1 MSTAG
6 SRELDALRARV
17 AELERELSHARA
29 SGRIAGARGTDAPGR
44 DPGSAGGAA
53 LVGEEAQLQLDEGE
67 QAAQMG
73 NWLWELGQNSIV
85 WSRQLFRILGR
96 DPATDPPSTETFLDA
111 VHPDDRER
119 LQARLRLA
127 NETGEGAGAIAFRVR
142 HRDGTVRECLL
153 SSLPL
158 VEGAGPPS
166 RYFGAIVDLTERR
179 RAEQELRRSERMLKE
194 AQRIAHVG
202 SWSYDIASR
211 TIRWSEELYHIL
223 GVDLSVRP
231 TFELFAGLIHPEDR
245 HRVFG
250 GAESASPLGIASP
263 VECRVV
269 RPSSGELR
277 HVQMAAQLVTDDAG
291 AVTGLVGT
299 SLDIT
304 ERRRLEEQLLH
315 SQKLEAIGRLAGG
328 VAHDFNN
335 MLTAIFG
342 HRELASRKVP
352 PASAVVEHL
361 TQIGTAAERAAA
373 LTRQLLAF
381 ARKQLIQ
388 PSVVDPNALI
398 FGVEPLLR
406 PLVGEDVELVVLA
419 GSQIWPIHIDRGQ
432 FEQVLMNLAVN
443 ARDAMPGGGRLTIE
457 TANRTLGAG
466 DDGGRMPEIEPGDY
480 VELTVTDTGQ
490 GIDDAVQKYVFEPF
504 FTTKEPG
511 KGSGLGLATCHG
523 IVKQH
528 GGHIWFASALGQGT
542 RFTIC
547 FPRVRGV
554 PCEQPAR
561 ATAAAVGGGETVLVV
576 EDEAQVR
583 ELCVAALRSFGY
595 SVLGARSGK
604 EAIALAATYPGPIH
618 LLVSDVV
625 LPDARGPAL
634 AAALARARAPLP
646 VLYTSGYTEDAL
658 LQGDLLDGVVH
669 YVSKP
674 YTPTQLAKAVRG
686 LLDASAQAR
695 WAKSSGDAPPPAP
708 TAERLQ

>member
-1 MSTAG
+1 MSAAA

-17 AELERELSHARA
+17 AELEQALSRA
-29 SGRIAGARGTDAPGR
+29 EASRQRGSSPDRPAE
-44 DPGSAGGAA
+44 PGSARGPVAIGW
-53 LVGEEAQLQLDEGE
+53 EAQLDEAE

-73 NWLWELGQNSIV
+73 NWLWDIGANHV
-85 WSRQLFRILGR
+85 TWSRQLFRILGC
-96 DPATDPPSTETFLDA
+96 DPATDKPSTEAFLAA
-111 VHPDDRER
+111 VHPDDREQMR
-119 LQARLRLA
+119 AGLELA
-127 NETGEGAGAIAFRVR
+127 IETGEGSGARAFRVR
-142 HRDGTVRECLL
+142 RRDGAVRECLL
-153 SSLPL
+153 SSLPV
-158 VEGAGPPS
+158 VEGAGPPT
-166 RYFGAIVDLTERR
+166 RFFGAVVDLTERR
-179 RAEQELRRSERMLKE
+179 RAEQELRRSERMLNE

-202 SWSYDIASR
+202 SWSYDLASR
-211 TIRWSEELYHIL
+211 TVRWSEELFHIL
-223 GVDLSVRP
+223 GVDPSVRP
-231 TFELFAGLIHPEDR
+231 TFELFASLIHPEDR

-269 RPSSGELR
+269 RPSTGELR
-277 HVQMAAQLVTDDAG
+277 HVQMAAQLLTDDAG
-291 AVTGLVGT
+291 AITGLVGT

-342 HRELASRKVP
+342 HRELAVRKVP
-352 PASAVVEHL
+352 PSSPVLDHL

-388 PSVVDPNALI
+388 PTVVDPNALI
-398 FGVEPLLR
+398 LGVEPLLR
-406 PLVGEDVELVVLA
+406 PLVGEDVELAVLP

-432 FEQVLMNLAVN
+432 FEQLLMNLAVN
-443 ARDAMPGGGRLTIE
+443 ARDAMPAGGRLTIE
-457 TANRTLGAG
+457 TANTTIEAG
-466 DDGGRMPEIEPGDY
+466 DAASRPEIEPGDY

-490 GIDDAVQKYVFEPF
+490 GIDDAIRHYVFEPF

-528 GGHIWFASALGQGT
+528 GGHIWFSSAPGQGT

-547 FPRVRGV
+547 FPRVRGA
-554 PCEQPAR
+554 PSEQPAR
-561 ATAAAVGGGETVLVV
+561 APSAVSGGGETVLVV

-583 ELCVAALRSFGY
+583 DLCVTALRSFGY
-595 SVLGARSGK
+595 SVLAARNGK
-604 EAIALAATYPGPIH
+604 EAVALAATYSGVIH

-646 VLYTSGYTEDAL
+646 VLYASGYTEDSL
-658 LQGDLLDGVVH
+658 FPGDLLDGSVH
-669 YVSKP
+669 FLSKP
-674 YTPTQLAKAVRG
+674 YTPTQLAKAVRAV
-686 LLDASAQAR
+686 LDASAQAR
-695 WAKSSGDAPPPAP
+695 RAKGPGDAPPPAA
-708 TAERLQ
+708 AERLQ

>member
-1 MSTAG
+1 MSAAA

-17 AELERELSHARA
+17 AELERALSRA
-29 SGRIAGARGTDAPGR
+29 EASRQRGSSPDRPAEPGSARGTVAI
-44 DPGSAGGAA
+44 GG
-53 LVGEEAQLQLDEGE
+53 EAQLDEAE

-73 NWLWELGQNSIV
+73 NWLWDIGSNHV
-85 WSRQLFRILGR
+85 TWSRQLFRILGC
-96 DPATDPPSTETFLDA
+96 DPATDKPSTEAFLAA
-111 VHPDDRER
+111 VHPDDREQMR
-119 LQARLRLA
+119 AGLELA
-127 NETGEGAGAIAFRVR
+127 IETGEGSGASAFRVR
-142 HRDGTVRECLL
+142 HRDGAVRECLL
-153 SSLPL
+153 SSLPV
-158 VEGAGPPS
+158 VEGAGPPT
-166 RYFGAIVDLTERR
+166 RFFGAVVDLTERR
-179 RAEQELRRSERMLKE
+179 RAEQELRRSERMLNE

-202 SWSYDIASR
+202 SWSYDLASR
-211 TIRWSEELYHIL
+211 TVRWSEELFHIL
-223 GVDLSVRP
+223 GVDPSVRP
-231 TFELFAGLIHPEDR
+231 TFELFASLIHPEDR

-269 RPSSGELR
+269 RPSTGELR
-277 HVQMAAQLVTDDAG
+277 HVQMAAQLLTDDAG
-291 AVTGLVGT
+291 AITGLVGT

-342 HRELASRKVP
+342 HRELAVRKVP
-352 PASAVVEHL
+352 PSSPVLDHL

-388 PSVVDPNALI
+388 PTVVDPNALI
-398 FGVEPLLR
+398 LGVEPLLR
-406 PLVGEDVELVVLA
+406 PLVGEDVELAVLP
-419 GSQIWPIHIDRGQ
+419 GSEIWPIHIDRGQ
-432 FEQVLMNLAVN
+432 FEQLLMNLAVN
-443 ARDAMPGGGRLTIE
+443 ARDAMPAGGRLTIE
-457 TANRTLGAG
+457 TANTTIEAG
-466 DDGGRMPEIEPGDY
+466 DAASRPEIEPGDY

-490 GIDDAVQKYVFEPF
+490 GIDDAIRHYVFEPF

-528 GGHIWFASALGQGT
+528 GGHIWFSSAPGQGT

-547 FPRVRGV
+547 FPRVRGA
-554 PCEQPAR
+554 PSEQPAR
-561 ATAAAVGGGETVLVV
+561 APCAVSGGGETVLVV

-583 ELCVAALRSFGY
+583 DLCVTALRSFGY
-595 SVLGARSGK
+595 SVLAARNGK
-604 EAIALAATYPGPIH
+604 EAVALAATYAGAIH

-646 VLYTSGYTEDAL
+646 VLYASGYTEDSL
-658 LQGDLLDGVVH
+658 FPGDLLDGSVH
-669 YVSKP
+669 FLSKP
-674 YTPTQLAKAVRG
+674 YTPTQLAKAVRAV
-686 LLDASAQAR
+686 LDASAQAR
-695 WAKSSGDAPPPAP
+695 RAKGPGDAPPPAA
-708 TAERLQ
+708 AERLQ

>member
-1 MSTAG
+1 MSAAA

-17 AELERELSHARA
+17 AELERELGRVRA
-29 SGRIAGARGTDAPGR
+29 SGQPAAGPGAGAPEAGPGVAPG
-44 DPGSAGGAA
+44 PAPAGW
-53 LVGEEAQLQLDEGE
+53 EAQLDEAE

-73 NWLWELGQNSIV
+73 NWIWELEQNRV
-85 WSRQLFRILGR
+85 TWSRQLFRIMGC
-96 DPATDPPSTETFLDA
+96 DPAKDRPSTEAFLAA

-119 LQARLRLA
+119 MTTLLQRAI
-127 NETGEGAGAIAFRVR
+127 ETGEGSGAIAFRVLR
-142 HRDGTVRECLL
+142 RDGAVRECLL
-153 SSLPL
+153 SSLPI
-158 VEGAGPPS
+158 VDGAGLPS
-166 RYFGAIVDLTERR
+166 RYFGVVVDLTERR
-179 RAEQELRRSERMLKE
+179 RAEQELRRSERMLNE

-202 SWSYDIASR
+202 SWSYDLASR
-211 TIRWSEELYHIL
+211 TVRWSEQLYHIL
-223 GVDLSVRP
+223 GVDPSKRP
-231 TFELFAGLIHPEDR
+231 TFELFASLIHPEDR
-245 HRVFG
+245 HRVLG

-269 RPSSGELR
+269 RPSTGELR
-277 HVQMAAQLVTDDAG
+277 HVQMAAQLLTDETG
-291 AVTGLVGT
+291 AIVGLVGT

-342 HRELASRKVP
+342 HKELAVRKVQP
-352 PASAVVEHL
+352 SSNILDHL

-388 PSVVDPNALI
+388 PTVVDPNALI
-398 FGVEPLLR
+398 LGVESLLR
-406 PLVGEDVELVVLA
+406 PLVGEDVELDVLP
-419 GSQIWPIHIDRGQ
+419 GSQIWPIRIDRGQ
-432 FEQVLMNLAVN
+432 FEQLLMNLAVN

-457 TANRTLGAG
+457 TANTTIRP
-466 DDGGRMPEIEPGDY
+466 DDAERRPEVEPGDY
-480 VELTVTDTGQ
+480 VELQVTDTGQ
-490 GIDDAVQKYVFEPF
+490 GMEDAIQQYVFEPF

-528 GGHIWFASALGQGT
+528 GGHIWFSSASGQGT

-547 FPRVRGV
+547 FPRVHGA

-561 ATAAAVGGGETVLVV
+561 AHAAVVGGTETVLVV

-583 ELCVAALRSFGY
+583 ELCVASLRSFGY
-595 SVLGARSGK
+595 SVLAARSGK
-604 EAIALAATYPGPIH
+604 EAVALAAAYPGAIH

-625 LPDARGPAL
+625 LPDARGPEV
-634 AAALARARAPLP
+634 AAVLARARAALP
-646 VLYTSGYTEDAL
+646 VLYASGHTQDSL
-658 LQGDLLDGVVH
+658 VPSDLLDGSVH
-669 YVSKP
+669 FLSKP
-674 YTPTQLAKAVRG
+674 YTPTQLAQVVRDV
-686 LLDASAQAR
+686 LDAAALARRAQGSA
-695 WAKSSGDAPPPAP
+695 DAPAA
-708 TAERLQ
+708 AERLQ

>member
-17 AELERELSHARA
+17 AELERELAHARA
-29 SGRIAGARGTDAPGR
+29 SGRSAAARGPDAPAR
-44 DPGSAGGAA
+44 DPGSARGSA
-53 LVGEEAQLQLDEGE
+53 LVEQARRLLDEGE

-73 NWLWELGQNSIV
+73 NWLWELGQSSII

-96 DPATDPPSTETFLDA
+96 DPETDTPSTETFLEA

-119 LQARLRLA
+119 LRAGLLLA
-127 NETGEGAGAIAFRVR
+127 NETGEGSGAIAFRVR

-166 RYFGAIVDLTERR
+166 RFFGAVVDLTERR

-223 GVDLSVRP
+223 GVDPSVRP

-250 GAESASPLGIASP
+250 GAETASPLGIASP

-291 AVTGLVGT
+291 TITGLVGT

-342 HRELASRKVP
+342 HRELAVRKVP
-352 PASAVVEHL
+352 AASPVAEHL

-388 PSVVDPNALI
+388 PTVVDPNALI
-398 FGVEPLLR
+398 LGVEPLLR
-406 PLVGEDVELVVLA
+406 PLVGEDVELVVLP

-432 FEQVLMNLAVN
+432 FEQLLMNLAVN
-443 ARDAMPGGGRLTIE
+443 ARDAMPGGGRLVIE
-457 TANRTLGAG
+457 TANRALGAG
-466 DDGGRMPEIEPGDY
+466 DGGWGPEIEPGDY

-528 GGHIWFASALGQGT
+528 GGHIGFASAPGQGT

-554 PCEQPAR
+554 PSEQPAR
-561 ATAAAVGGGETVLVV
+561 ATAAAVGGVETVLVV

-595 SVLGARSGK
+595 SVLAARSGK
-604 EAIALAATYPGPIH
+604 EAIALAAAYPGPIH

-634 AAALARARAPLP
+634 SAMLARARAPLP
-646 VLYTSGYTEDAL
+646 VLYASGYTEDAL
-658 LQGDLLDGVVH
+658 LQTDLLDGVAH
-669 YVSKP
+669 FLAKP
-674 YTPTQLAKAVRG
+674 YTPTQLAKAVRAV
-686 LLDASAQAR
+686 LDASAQAR
-695 WAKSSGDAPPPAP
+695 RAKGSGGAPPPAP

>member
-1 MSTAG
+1 MSAAA

-17 AELERELSHARA
+17 AELERELGRVRA
-29 SGRIAGARGTDAPGR
+29 SGQPASGLGAGAPEAGPGGAPG
-44 DPGSAGGAA
+44 PAPAGW
-53 LVGEEAQLQLDEGE
+53 EAQLDEAE

-73 NWLWELGQNSIV
+73 NWIWELEQNRV
-85 WSRQLFRILGR
+85 TWSRQLFRIMGC
-96 DPATDPPSTETFLDA
+96 DPAKDRPSTEAFLAA

-119 LQARLRLA
+119 MTTLLQRAI
-127 NETGEGAGAIAFRVR
+127 ETGEGSGASAFRVLR
-142 HRDGTVRECLL
+142 RDGAVRECLL
-153 SSLPL
+153 SSLPI
-158 VEGAGPPS
+158 VDGAGPPS
-166 RYFGAIVDLTERR
+166 RYFGVVVDLTERR
-179 RAEQELRRSERMLKE
+179 RAEQELRRSERMLNE

-202 SWSYDIASR
+202 SWSYDLASR
-211 TIRWSEELYHIL
+211 TVRWSEQLYHIL
-223 GVDLSVRP
+223 GVDPSKRP
-231 TFELFAGLIHPEDR
+231 TFELFASLIHPEDR
-245 HRVFG
+245 HRVLG

-269 RPSSGELR
+269 RPSTGELR
-277 HVQMAAQLVTDDAG
+277 HVQMAAQLLTDETG
-291 AVTGLVGT
+291 AIIGLVGT

-342 HRELASRKVP
+342 HRELAARKVQ
-352 PASAVVEHL
+352 ASSNVLEHL

-388 PSVVDPNALI
+388 PTVVDPNALI
-398 FGVEPLLR
+398 LGVESLLR
-406 PLVGEDVELVVLA
+406 PLVGEDVELDVLP
-419 GSQIWPIHIDRGQ
+419 GSQIWPIRIDRGQ
-432 FEQVLMNLAVN
+432 FEQLLMNLAVN
-443 ARDAMPGGGRLTIE
+443 ARDAMPGGGRLTFE
-457 TANRTLGAG
+457 TANTTIRPG
-466 DDGGRMPEIEPGDY
+466 DAERRPEIEPGDY

-490 GIDDAVQKYVFEPF
+490 GMEDAIQQYVFEPF

-528 GGHIWFASALGQGT
+528 GGHIWFSSASGQGT

-547 FPRVRGV
+547 FPRVHGA

-561 ATAAAVGGGETVLVV
+561 AHAAVVGGTETVLVV

-583 ELCVAALRSFGY
+583 ELGVASLRSFGY
-595 SVLGARSGK
+595 SVLAARSGK
-604 EAIALAATYPGPIH
+604 EAVALAAAYPGAIH

-625 LPDARGPAL
+625 LPDARGPEV
-634 AAALARARAPLP
+634 AAVLARARAALP
-646 VLYTSGYTEDAL
+646 VLYASGHTQDSL
-658 LQGDLLDGVVH
+658 VPGDLLDGSVH
-669 YVSKP
+669 FLSKP
-674 YTPTQLAKAVRG
+674 YTPTQLAQAVRDV
-686 LLDASAQAR
+686 LDAAALGRRAQGSA
-695 WAKSSGDAPPPAP
+695 DAPAA
-708 TAERLQ
+708 AERLQ

>member
-1 MSTAG
+1 MSAAA

-17 AELERELSHARA
+17 AELEQALSDASRQRA
-29 SGRIAGARGTDAPGR
+29 SAADP
-44 DPGSAGGAA
+44 PGSARGPAVIGW
-53 LVGEEAQLQLDEGE
+53 EAQLDEAE
-67 QAAQMG
+67 HAAQMG
-73 NWLWELGQNSIV
+73 NWLWELGSNHV
-85 WSRQLFRILGR
+85 TWSRQLFRILGC
-96 DPATDPPSTETFLDA
+96 DPATDKPSTETFLAA

-119 LQARLRLA
+119 MHAGLRLA
-127 NETGEGAGAIAFRVR
+127 IETGEGSGAIAFRVR
-142 HRDGTVRECLL
+142 RRDGTVRECLL
-153 SSLPL
+153 SSLP
-158 VEGAGPPS
+158 VFEGAGPPT
-166 RYFGAIVDLTERR
+166 RFFGAVVDLTERR

-202 SWSYDIASR
+202 SWSYDLASR

-223 GVDLSVRP
+223 GVDPSVRP
-231 TFELFAGLIHPEDR
+231 TFELLASLIHPEDR

-250 GAESASPLGIASP
+250 GAESASPLGIAGP
-263 VECRVV
+263 VECRVA
-269 RPSSGELR
+269 RPSTGELR
-277 HVQMAAQLVTDDAG
+277 HVQMAAQLLTDDTG
-291 AVTGLVGT
+291 AITGLVGT

-342 HRELASRKVP
+342 HRELAVRKVP
-352 PASAVVEHL
+352 PSSPVLEHL

-388 PSVVDPNALI
+388 PTVVDPNALI
-398 FGVEPLLR
+398 LGVEPLLR
-406 PLVGEDVELVVLA
+406 PLVGEDVELAVLP
-419 GSQIWPIHIDRGQ
+419 GSQVWPIHIDRGQ
-432 FEQVLMNLAVN
+432 FEQLLMNLAVN
-443 ARDAMPGGGRLTIE
+443 ARDAMPAGGRLTIE
-457 TANRTLGAG
+457 TANTTIGA
-466 DDGGRMPEIEPGDY
+466 DDAERRPELEPGDY

-490 GIDDAVQKYVFEPF
+490 GIEDAIRQYVFEPF

-528 GGHIWFASALGQGT
+528 GGHIWFSSAAGQGT
-542 RFTIC
+542 RFTIF
-547 FPRVRGV
+547 FPRVRGA
-554 PCEQPAR
+554 PSELPAR
-561 ATAAAVGGGETVLVV
+561 APSTVTGGGETVLVV

-583 ELCVAALRSFGY
+583 DLCVAALRSFGY
-595 SVLGARSGK
+595 SVLAARNGK
-604 EAIALAATYPGPIH
+604 EAVALAATHPGAIH

-646 VLYTSGYTEDAL
+646 VLYASGYTEDSL
-658 LQGDLLDGVVH
+658 LPGDLLDGSVH
-669 YVSKP
+669 FLAKP
-674 YTPTQLAKAVRG
+674 YTPTQLAKAVRAV
-686 LLDASAQAR
+686 LDAFAQAR
-695 WAKSSGDAPPPAP
+695 RAKGSGDAPPPAS

>member
-1 MSTAG
+1 MSTAA

-17 AELERELSHARA
+17 AELERELARIRA
-29 SGRIAGARGTDAPGR
+29 SGQPAFSPGAGAPDAGPAGA
-44 DPGSAGGAA
+44 PSSAPAGW
-53 LVGEEAQLQLDEGE
+53 EAQLDEAE

-73 NWLWELGQNSIV
+73 NWIWELDQNRV
-85 WSRQLFRILGR
+85 TWSRQLFRIMDR
-96 DPATDPPSTETFLDA
+96 DPAKDRPSTEAFLAA

-119 LQARLRLA
+119 MTTLLQRAI
-127 NETGEGAGAIAFRVR
+127 ETGEGSGGSAFRVLR
-142 HRDGTVRECLL
+142 RDGAVRECLL
-153 SSLPL
+153 SSLPI
-158 VEGAGPPS
+158 VDGAGPPS
-166 RYFGAIVDLTERR
+166 RYFGVVVDLTERR
-179 RAEQELRRSERMLKE
+179 RAEQELRRSERMLNE

-202 SWSYDIASR
+202 SWSYDLASR
-211 TIRWSEELYHIL
+211 TVRWSEQLYHIL
-223 GVDLSVRP
+223 GVDPSTRP
-231 TFELFAGLIHPEDR
+231 TFELFARLIHPEDR

-269 RPSSGELR
+269 RPSTGELR
-277 HVQMAAQLVTDDAG
+277 HVQMAAQLLTDETG
-291 AVTGLVGT
+291 AITGLVGT

-342 HRELASRKVP
+342 HRELAVRKVQP
-352 PASAVVEHL
+352 SSNVLEHL

-388 PSVVDPNALI
+388 PTVVDPNALI
-398 FGVEPLLR
+398 LGVESLLR
-406 PLVGEDVELVVLA
+406 PLVGEDVELDVLP
-419 GSQIWPIHIDRGQ
+419 GSQIWPIRIDRGQ
-432 FEQVLMNLAVN
+432 FEQLLMNLAVN

-457 TANRTLGAG
+457 TANTTVRP
-466 DDGGRMPEIEPGDY
+466 DDAERRPEIEPGDY

-490 GIDDAVQKYVFEPF
+490 GMEDAIQKYVFEPF

-528 GGHIWFASALGQGT
+528 GGHIWFSSASGQGT

-547 FPRVRGV
+547 FPRVHGA

-561 ATAAAVGGGETVLVV
+561 AHASVVGGAETVLVV

-595 SVLGARSGK
+595 SVLAARSGK
-604 EAIALAATYPGPIH
+604 EAFALAAAYPGAIH

-625 LPDARGPAL
+625 LPDARGPEV
-634 AAALARARAPLP
+634 AAVLARARAALP
-646 VLYTSGYTEDAL
+646 VLYASGHTQDSL
-658 LQGDLLDGVVH
+658 VPGDLLDGSVH
-669 YVSKP
+669 FLSKP
-674 YTPTQLAKAVRG
+674 YTPTQLAQAVRAV
-686 LLDASAQAR
+686 LDAAALARRAPGSA
-695 WAKSSGDAPPPAP
+695 DAPAA
-708 TAERLQ
+708 AERLQ